1 MINLFQHQQQALDET
16 EGKNRVAYYLDM
28 GLGKTFVGSEKALKL
43 NSRVNLLV
51 CQCSKVQDWI
61 EHMTENYAMNHCWM
75 IYDMTKKNEFDW
87 FMKAAM
93 EVDNPD
99 RICGVINYELTFRR
113 NVLKT
118 LTGFTLML
126 DESSLIQ
133 NENAK
138 RSKFILG
145 LKPDNVILLSG
156 TPTGGKYENLWSQCQ
171 LLGWK
176 ISKELFWKQYIQTEW
191 VETDGFWRQQITGYK
206 NVDRLKLKLAEHGA
220 VFMTTEQA
228 GISLPKRNWIKVK
241 TRPSP
246 LYWKFWNDRYVA
258 IDSANLGEFELDADF
273 YGSNAHCER
282 ELIGDTSLTRR
293 LYARQLCGLYNP
305 ARYEA
310 FRDLVNSTEDRLIV
324 FYNFTEEMERLN
336 GIAKGLNRPVSV
348 LSGEEKNL
356 DAYRYQHNSIG
367 ENGQLQVVTNLP
379 NNRLIDNQYA
389 LMVDQKTN
397 YLVGKPFTLNCQDK
411 GYTDALGKVFNK
423 RFYRLLKYVCED
435 ALNGG
440 IGWLYP
446 YYNEAGELT
455 FKHFP
460 AYDILPF
467 WADDDHTILDCAIRY
482 YTQEVWNG
490 YQKEKVEKV
499 EIFKADGIYRYIYQN
514 DMLIADV
521 EAGEHEN
528 YFMVEEE
535 GQEPKWFN
543 WTRIPLVPFKYN
555 KQEIPLIRRVK
566 TLQDGIN
573 TMISD
578 FENNMQED
586 ARNTI
591 LVLKNYDGENLGEFR
606 HNLSTYGAV
615 KVREDGGVETLQVEI
630 NAENYK
636 GILELLKKS
645 LIENARGYDA
655 KDDRLSGNPN
665 QMNIQSMYSDIDLDA
680 NGMETEFQA
689 AFEEL
694 LWFINQDFSNRGL
707 GDYEGAELQ
716 IVFNRDILINETESI
731 ENCSKSVGIL
741 STETIVEQHPW
752 VTDVEVELARLR
764 KEKDEAMEQAQEY
777 AGAFQTGNPNQ
788 GDNGGGE

>member
-1 MINLFQHQQQALDET
+1 MFLDNAMERINRLILQGGRT
-16 EGKNRVAYYLDM
+16 G
-28 GLGKTFVGSEKALKL
+28 
-43 NSRVNLLV
+43 
-51 CQCSKVQDWI
+51 
-61 EHMTENYAMNHCWM
+61 MTENQFFAAEIKEW
-75 IYDMTKKNEFDW
+75 KNSQRRKDQV
-87 FMKAAM
+87 MG
-93 EVDNPD
+93 DLY
-99 RICGVINYELTFRR
+99 YE
-113 NVLKT
+113 
-118 LTGFTLML
+118 GQH
-126 DESSLIQ
+126 D
-133 NENAK
+133 
-138 RSKFILG
+138 IL
-145 LKPDNVILLSG
+145 
-156 TPTGGKYENLWSQCQ
+156 Q
-171 LLGWK
+171 
-176 ISKELFWKQYIQTEW
+176 
-191 VETDGFWRQQITGYK
+191 RQRTI
-206 NVDRLKLKLAEHGA
+206 
-220 VFMTTEQA
+220 
-228 GISLPKRNWIKVK
+228 
-241 TRPSP
+241 
-246 LYWKFWNDRYVA
+246 
-258 IDSANLGEFELDADF
+258 
-273 YGSNAHCER
+273 
-282 ELIGDTSLTRR
+282 
-293 LYARQLCGLYNP
+293 
-305 ARYEA
+305 
-310 FRDLVNSTEDRLIV
+310 
-324 FYNFTEEMERLN
+324 
-336 GIAKGLNRPVSV
+336 
-348 LSGEEKNL
+348 
-356 DAYRYQHNSIG
+356 IG

-440 IGWLYP
+440 LGWLYP
-446 YYNEAGELT
+446 YYNEAGELS

-535 GQEPKWFN
+535 GQEPKGFN

-606 HNLSTYGAV
+606 HNLATFGAV
-615 KVREDGGVETLQVEI
+615 KVRDDGGVETLTVEI
-630 NAENYK
+630 NAENFNS
-636 GILELLKKS
+636 ILKLFKDK
-645 LIENARGYDA
+645 LIENARGYNA
-655 KDDRLSGNPN
+655 KDDRMGNNPN

-689 AFEEL
+689 AFDDL
-694 LWFINQDFSNRGL
+694 LWFINQDFANTGRG
-707 GDYEGAELQ
+707 DFEEEETT
-716 IVFNRDILINETESI
+716 IVFNRDMPVNESEAI
-731 ENCSKSVGIL
+731 ENCGKSVGIL
-741 STETIVEQHPW
+741 SNETIVAQHPW
-752 VTDVEVELARLR
+752 TTDVELELERIR
-764 KEKDEAMEQAQEY
+764 KEKEEAMEQAQDY
-777 AGAFQTGNPNQ
+777 TGAFGNVQKEDPD
-788 GDNGGGE
+788 GDEGGDE